1 MVSSRN
7 SGRRQARTSIIK
19 EKRYYNA
26 EDKIDLQ
33 NANVQEEK
41 AINNESY
48 YIKSVDF
55 HTLRAWKDV
64 NT

>member
-7 SGRRQARTSIIK
+7 SGRRQERTSIIK

-48 YIKSVDF
+48 YIK
-55 HTLRAWKDV
+55 
-64 NT
+64 